1 MAETA
6 GRPAQGGQ
14 RQDTPRGLGDLPAR
28 GRAVCTGF
36 IESVTHQPPSEQ
48 PFFSAIVVDALEHS
62 SVTALGGS
70 ANKKPYERL
79 RIIWLGRSRVPG
91 IEAGVRLRL
100 DGMVTEVDGLPAMFN
115 PRYEILSRQE
125 HR

>member
-6 GRPAQGGQ
+6 GRPVQGTQ
-14 RQDTPRGLGDLPAR
+14 RQGTAPGVRDLPVR

-62 SVTALGGS
+62 SLSTLGGT
-70 ANKKPYERL
+70 ARKPYERL
-79 RIIWLGRSRVPG
+79 RVIWLGRNRVPG
-91 IEAGVRLRL
+91 IEAGAQLRL
-100 DGMVTEVDGLPAMFN
+100 NGMVTEVDGLPAMFN